1 MTTIKYT
8 LRFVI
13 WLIIYVIPTV
23 SLFNNTRIESA
34 EDLSFL
40 QQIAEFAKWEEQNLY
55 QRSADPP
62 KLLLQSKNSKKTE
75 SSNSSFTLPIVKQ
88 FFNSSNLVNTSIF
101 EQMSRFRGDKK
112 APHWTVS
119 TGVFADKLKEWKD
132 EEEECF
138 VPIKEIPQRRPKKYR
153 PRKKYVRPAP
163 PPQP

>member
-1 MTTIKYT
+1 MSTIKYT

-55 QRSADPP
+55 QRPADPP

-112 APHWTVS
+112 LLIDS
-119 TGVFADKLKEWKD
+119 
-132 EEEECF
+132 
-138 VPIKEIPQRRPKKYR
+138 KYR
-153 PRKKYVRPAP
+153 CVC
-163 PPQP
+163 

>member
-55 QRSADPP
+55 QRPADPP
-62 KLLLQSKNSKKTE
+62 KLLLQSK
-75 SSNSSFTLPIVKQ
+75 I
-88 FFNSSNLVNTSIF
+88 
-101 EQMSRFRGDKK
+101 
-112 APHWTVS
+112 
-119 TGVFADKLKEWKD
+119 
-132 EEEECF
+132 
-138 VPIKEIPQRRPKKYR
+138 QRRQN
-153 PRKKYVRPAP
+153 P
-163 PPQP
+163 PIHHSLYQLSNNSLIVQIW